1 LCNSLPEIGGQIIV
15 YFLHP
20 SPGADEVSGES
31 WQLATAAH
39 GEGDGLTLCEQS
51 SQGYDCTHHNIIFK
65 VLLCSFL

>member
-1 LCNSLPEIGGQIIV
+1 VASGNATETQHGDGCVIVCLKLGGQIIV

-51 SQGYDCTHHNIIFK
+51 S
-65 VLLCSFL
+65 

>member
-1 LCNSLPEIGGQIIV
+1 LTEPSCGFWECNRNSAWGRLCNSLPEIGGQIIV

-51 SQGYDCTHHNIIFK
+51 S
-65 VLLCSFL
+65 